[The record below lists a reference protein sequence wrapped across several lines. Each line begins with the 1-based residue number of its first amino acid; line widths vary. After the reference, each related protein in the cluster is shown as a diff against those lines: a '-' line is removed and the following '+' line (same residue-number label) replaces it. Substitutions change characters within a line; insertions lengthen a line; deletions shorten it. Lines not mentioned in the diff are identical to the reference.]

1 MYQKK
6 LKRGEATCPH
16 TTRQPEQALSFLARE
31 GSWKGFGSLWTN
43 GGRKT
48 DRSWLKTLCHP
59 KCPSKSK
66 SLSSNSRSW
75 SSKLNDQVLRGLRP
89 GGTYFG
95 DRHISEGND
104 VRYEYNERPCLKNP
118 NWYMLGMG
126 YHYWGP
132 LAMILSSTLHICMT
146 GPRDG
151 SGTLYVLVCGWWRW
165 TWCQD
170 LQEGFLFPLL
180 PRLALH
186 VRAGESDIKGGPS
199 GSSQIDATGS
209 WMKFCRWSPG
219 HPLCQLLNGC

>member
-6 LKRGEATCPH
+6 LKHGEATCPH
-16 TTRQPEQALSFLARE
+16 TARQPEQALSFLARE

-126 YHYWGP
+126 VPLLGP
-132 LAMILSSTLHICMT
+132 PGDDIIINIAYMHDWSTWWLRHPVRSRLWMVTVDLMPRPSRRILVSSSAETGSARSGRWKWHQRRPKWLVPNRCHWVLNEILSMVTWPS
-146 GPRDG
+146 
-151 SGTLYVLVCGWWRW
+151 LVS
-165 TWCQD
+165 
-170 LQEGFLFPLL
+170 
-180 PRLALH
+180 A
-186 VRAGESDIKGGPS
+186 A
-199 GSSQIDATGS
+199 
-209 WMKFCRWSPG
+209 
-219 HPLCQLLNGC
+219 